1 MDEVIIKKKKTA
13 TKKEQKLT
21 ELVLNGW
28 AVYRQEQNDIKE
40 VGGWMFSIGGTM
52 MTFSRLVLRE
62 LFRENT
68 EKQADSSLNLLILN
82 REKQVSSSNRKWE
95 V

>member
-1 MDEVIIKKKKTA
+1 
-13 TKKEQKLT
+13 
-21 ELVLNGW
+21 
-28 AVYRQEQNDIKE
+28 
-40 VGGWMFSIGGTM
+40 M